1 MLNLLILCI
10 LCRTLFKS
18 YFFNLIQLR
27 FLFMTIF
34 ASRTNK
40 VKSRYFHSVVEILFR
55 LICIIPSNHSLYN
68 AWITE
73 RPIFHQPSTPFI
85 THIQPKKRERRQY
98 ITTHQLQTHSIPI
111 VTFRQISNVN
121 AYLRSSTFSVRF
133 SSPLW
138 IISCFSKRVLRT
150 FSVKSTFAGNI
161 VFIICFTT
169 LFSQN
174 HPTLIH
180 TSIHTETASASF
192 RSSE

>member
-98 ITTHQLQTHSIPI
+98 ITTHQQ
-111 VTFRQISNVN
+111 QNQN
-121 AYLRSSTFSVRF
+121 ADDEK
-133 SSPLW
+133 P
-138 IISCFSKRVLRT
+138 
-150 FSVKSTFAGNI
+150 
-161 VFIICFTT
+161 
-169 LFSQN
+169 
-174 HPTLIH
+174 
-180 TSIHTETASASF
+180 
-192 RSSE
+192 SSEHSSFSPFINNSRDSVTPTNISILQNANSPGNKKIKPNEKQQKYKKNTTIKTRHHP